1 MSKIAI
7 GGFLIIPLG
16 LAASTISSALG
27 SVLVAPRTLQ
37 ALASDKS
44 IPFRKF
50 NYLMA
55 KGKGKSREPFNAS
68 ILTFAIAFLFVA
80 LGNVNVV
87 AEIISMFFLITYG
100 RSEERRVGKECRCR
114 WSA

>member
-68 ILTFAIAFLFVA
+68 ILTFAIAFL
-80 LGNVNVV
+80 
-87 AEIISMFFLITYG
+87 
-100 RSEERRVGKECRCR
+100 RSEEHTSELQSRPHLVCRLLLEKKNNNVFHITNI
-114 WSA
+114 